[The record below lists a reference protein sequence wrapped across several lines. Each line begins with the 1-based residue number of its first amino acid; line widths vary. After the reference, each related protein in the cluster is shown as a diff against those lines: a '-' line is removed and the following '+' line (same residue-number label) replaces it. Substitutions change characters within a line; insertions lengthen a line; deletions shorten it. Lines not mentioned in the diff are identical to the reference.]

1 MPVQVFNDHD
11 LILYVRDFDGPDQY
25 PYWNAFLGLAART
38 NSVDQTYPIDGTEFY
53 IFWGTPR
60 DVDKDTATDADQVI
74 LAIQMP
80 DPVDKYGSPV
90 EAVMT
95 GLRIFLC
102 EEEVTDLMEQLS
114 EGKRQLNLVEDDDLE
129 ELLKA

>member
-1 MPVQVFNDHD
+1 MPVQVFNDCD
-11 LILYVRDFDGPDQY
+11 LILYVRDFDGPDHY
-25 PYWNAFLGLAART
+25 PYWNTFLGLAART
-38 NSVDQTYPIDGTEFY
+38 ISVDQTYPIDGTEFY

-60 DVDKDTATDADQVI
+60 DVDKDTATDDDQVI

-95 GLRIFLC
+95 GLRVFLC
-102 EEEVTDLMEQLS
+102 EEEVNDLMEQLG
-114 EGKRQLNLVEDDDLE
+114 EGKRQLNLVEADDLE